1 MSPNFSSQQLFEA
14 CRVLFPAARIHQEFI
29 MQLRIQSVKKSFREL
44 AKRHHPDSYNDQS
57 SGVPADAVLFRK
69 ANQAY
74 QLLCNFI
81 KERDLV
87 VVTPTGRRVADP
99 PPENRASQPTHTT
112 HTTFTTQPKA
122 QPADRTA
129 RRRPHQR
136 WTRAARNPDD
146 VYYEGPMPTFR
157 LKLGLYLYYRGVI
170 PYSALVKALIWQRD
184 MRPPIGDLAVAWGWL
199 EPHFVSTI
207 RSATELTGSF
217 GEKAVELGLLT
228 RSQVGVLLLH
238 QRMMQAQV
246 GRYFVTKGFLTER
259 ELAEHMHEHTQFNL
273 ERGGTRE
280 VEF

>member
-44 AKRHHPDSYNDQS
+44 AKRHHPDSYNEP
-57 SGVPADAVLFRK
+57 SGVPVDTALFRK

-87 VVTPTGRRVADP
+87 VVKPTASRRVPDP
-99 PPENRASQPTHTT
+99 PPESHVSS
-112 HTTFTTQPKA
+112 HPKA
-122 QPADRTA
+122 QSTEHVF
-129 RRRPHQR
+129 RRRPRPR
-136 WTRAARNPDD
+136 WVRAARNPDD

-170 PYSALVKALIWQRD
+170 PYSALVQAIIWQRD

-228 RSQVGVLLLH
+228 HSQVGVLLLH
-238 QRMMQAQV
+238 QRLMQAQV
-246 GRYFVTKGFLTER
+246 GRYFVSKGYLTER
-259 ELAEHMHEHTQFNL
+259 ELADYMHEHTQFNL

-280 VEF
+280 AEI